1 MYLLLYQVPAYLVD
15 NDNKGSFVFVGRSTY
30 LLTQLHTY
38 YSTTAETTRRES
50 EMKSIFTQMTR
61 GPQQLTGAS

>member
-15 NDNKGSFVFVGRSTY
+15 NDNKGSFVFVGTH